1 MGLSDDVPTLMDTLY
16 AQGTI
21 QWKVLGIFL
30 SDEEDPNSP
39 ASSLS
44 IGSYNSSAYAKGK
57 LHFVPCLYPDVGFW
71 TVNLRDVS
79 LGSMSLKLANHL
91 AIFDTGTSLILTTA
105 SDFTGVFNWF
115 RDSFGC
121 ETDGQYIACNCT
133 SRTIGDFPDI
143 TFNIAGVEVTL
154 PSSKY
159 LNVYKSGNTVVCFVL
174 IAGFQMDFWI
184 LGDAFLRQFY
194 TVYDMDNERIGFA
207 SLEKDK
213 SHQSVP
219 VWVVAV
225 IIVGTLLGCTTIVL
239 CCVIGI
245 KAVARKRE
253 DSYASLPRS

>member
-1 MGLSDDVPTLMDTLY
+1 MGLSSDVPTLMDTLY
-16 AQGTI
+16 AQGAI
-21 QWKVLGIFL
+21 QSKVLGIFL

-44 IGSYNSSAYAKGK
+44 IGSYNSSVYAKGK

-71 TVNLRDVS
+71 TVNLRHVS
-79 LGSMSLKLANHL
+79 LGSMSLKLANNL

-105 SDFTGVFNWF
+105 SDFIGVSNWF
-115 RDSFGC
+115 RDGFGC

-133 SRTIGDFPDI
+133 SHTISDFPDI

-159 LNVYKSGNTVVCFVL
+159 LSVYNSDNTVVCFVL

-194 TVYDMDNERIGFA
+194 TVYDMDKERIGFA
-207 SLEKDK
+207 SLDKDK
-213 SHQSVP
+213 AHNSVP

-225 IIVGTLLGCTTIVL
+225 IIVGSLLGCTTIVL

-253 DSYASLPRS
+253 NSYASLPRS